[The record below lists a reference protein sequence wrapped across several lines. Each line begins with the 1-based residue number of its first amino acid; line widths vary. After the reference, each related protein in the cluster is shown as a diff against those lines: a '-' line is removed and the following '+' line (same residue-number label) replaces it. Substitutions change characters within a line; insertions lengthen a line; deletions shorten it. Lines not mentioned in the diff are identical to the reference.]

1 MKTLVTGLWPGTQ
14 AVSVAAQERTFR
26 GRVFC
31 QHGDVLIAA
40 RRHRLFA
47 SADEGLTWREIMRLP
62 LTGAMPAKSLTPLLQ
77 RLFRAH
83 VYHIVPTADGTVVV
97 FGFRCIYVCDL
108 GCRAVVRVVA
118 LHGSRPLAVC
128 RVPDGRLYYGEY
140 RGNEERRPMRVYGSE
155 DGGRTWGEAYRFY
168 GVRHVHGVYYDR
180 YRDAVWVTTG
190 DADDEAGI
198 WVSYD
203 NLRTLRRIVG
213 GSQQARV
220 IRLVFTEDHVYF
232 GSDAPGEQN
241 HIYRLLPE
249 SGRVERLAEVGGPV
263 WHGCRTAG
271 GLLFSTACEP
281 SRVNRLR
288 AAQVWYSVDGVAWR
302 RVAEYTKDRWPMRLF
317 QYGQV
322 FFAEGDDDALG
333 AWLSPFATRGH
344 QVSRYV
350 PSPPG
355 GPFGPDLVL
364 RAGAC
369 GSRSV
374 GGHTSEERQ

>member
-1 MKTLVTGLWPGTQ
+1 
-14 AVSVAAQERTFR
+14 
-26 GRVFC
+26 
-31 QHGDVLIAA
+31 
-40 RRHRLFA
+40 
-47 SADEGLTWREIMRLP
+47 MRLP
-62 LTGAMPAKSLTPLLQ
+62 LTGGLSAKSLTPLLQ

-83 VYHIVPTADGTVVV
+83 VYHIVPTADRTIVV
-97 FGFRCIYVCDL
+97 FGFRCIYVCDMGL
-108 GCRAVVRVVA
+108 RTVVGAVA
-118 LHGSRPLAVC
+118 IHGSRPLAVC
-128 RVPDGRLYYGEY
+128 RMPDGRLYYGEY
-140 RGNEERRPMRVYGSE
+140 RGNKERRPMRVYGSE

-220 IRLVFTEDHVYF
+220 IRLVFTEEHVYF
-232 GSDAPGEQN
+232 GSDAPEEPN
-241 HIYRLLPE
+241 YIYRLLPE

-263 WHGCRTAG
+263 FNGCRTAG

-281 SRVNRLR
+281 SLAKRWR
-288 AAQVWYSVDGVAWR
+288 AAHVWFSPDGVAWR
-302 RVAEYTKDRWPMRLF
+302 CVAEYAKDRWPMRLF
-317 QYGQV
+317 QFGQV
-322 FFAEGDDDALG
+322 FLAEGDDNAPG

-350 PSPPG
+350 PLPPG
-355 GPFGPDLVL
+355 DPFGPDLVV
-364 RAGAC
+364 RSAAC
-369 GSRSV
+369 GLRFAR
-374 GGHTSEERQ
+374 GHTWEKRQ